1 MNKRNADV
9 TINDMV
15 KSMLN
20 YVDEYNANNQTKADS
35 DEVNLISVVNEYDIN
50 QMITDINKI
59 DLMDTLKNESKI
71 EIKKEKN
78 SSISNSLNFTK

>member
-71 EIKKEKN
+71 
-78 SSISNSLNFTK
+78 